1 MSATPRAVVLVS
13 GEGSNLQAII
23 DQVRRGALGL
33 TLAGVVSDRPGVRA
47 LERAAAAGIAA
58 HMVDHASDPPAF
70 PGRLAAILTELQP
83 DLVILAG
90 FMRILPSE
98 LVDEYRGR
106 MLNVHP
112 SLLPKYPGLHTY
124 RRALEAGDREHGSTV
139 HFVIPALDA
148 GPGIIQYRVP
158 VHPGDTEASL
168 RERVR
173 AGEHLIYPRAIAWL
187 AAGRVTLRDGAAWLD
202 GERLTQPVVVDEARG
217 AGASVAESPRPDI
230 VCRQ

>member
-1 MSATPRAVVLVS
+1 MSSGPRTVVLVS
-13 GEGSNLQAII
+13 GDGSNLQAII
-23 DQVRRGALGL
+23 DQTRRGALDL

-47 LERAAAAGIAA
+47 LERAAAAGIPAQV
-58 HMVDHASDPPAF
+58 VDWASDRPAF
-70 PGRLAAILTELQP
+70 LGRLAAALAALAP

-90 FMRILPSE
+90 FMRILPAE
-98 LVDEYRGR
+98 LVLEYQGR

-112 SLLPKYPGLHTY
+112 SLLPRYPGLHTY

-148 GPGIIQYRVP
+148 GPGILQYRVP
-158 VHPGDTEASL
+158 ILPGDTEASL

-187 AAGRVTLRDGAAWLD
+187 AAGRVALRDGTAWLD
-202 GERLTQPVVVDEARG
+202 GAPLAAPVVVDEAG
-217 AGASVAESPRPDI
+217 AERSSAA
-230 VCRQ
+230 

>member
-1 MSATPRAVVLVS
+1 VSATPRAVVLVS

-23 DQVRRGALGL
+23 DQVRRGALGIA
-33 TLAGVVSDRPGVRA
+33 LAGVVSDRPGVRA
-47 LERAAAAGIAA
+47 LERAAAAGIPAQV
-58 HMVDHASDPPAF
+58 VDCASDRPAF
-70 PGRLAAILTELQP
+70 GRRLAATLADLRP

-98 LVDEYRGR
+98 LVDQYRGR

-124 RRALEAGDREHGSTV
+124 RRALEAGDGEHGSTV

-148 GPGIIQYRVP
+148 GPGILQYRVP
-158 VHPGDTEASL
+158 VGPGDTEASL

-187 AAGRVTLRDGAAWLD
+187 AAGRVALRDGAAWLD
-202 GERLTQPVVVDEARG
+202 GERLTDPVVVDELAAER
-217 AGASVAESPRPDI
+217 STVA
-230 VCRQ
+230 

>member
-1 MSATPRAVVLVS
+1 VSATPRAVVLVS
-13 GEGSNLQAII
+13 GDGSNLQAII

-47 LERAAAAGIAA
+47 LERAAAAGIPA
-58 HMVDHASDPPAF
+58 HLVDHASDRPAF
-70 PGRLAAILTELQP
+70 PGRLAATLAELQP

-98 LVDEYRGR
+98 FVDQYRGR

-148 GPGIIQYRVP
+148 GPGILQYRVP
-158 VHPGDTEASL
+158 IHPGDTEASL

-187 AAGRVTLRDGAAWLD
+187 AAGRVSLRDGAAWLD
-202 GERLTQPVVVDEARG
+202 GERLAEPVVVDE
-217 AGASVAESPRPDI
+217 VAAERSTAA
-230 VCRQ
+230 